1 MKTKFK
7 NLLVAG
13 ILCGASISAF
23 AFTNNPDKVESTTPT
38 EITAEDDEGLFCR
51 IRNDEGEVIAR
62 CTLCNCADLA
72 KAVRK

>member
-23 AFTNNPDKVESTTPT
+23 AFTNNPDKVESTTQ
-38 EITAEDDEGLFCR
+38 
-51 IRNDEGEVIAR
+51 
-62 CTLCNCADLA
+62 
-72 KAVRK
+72 RK